1 MKKNLGEYNRPN
13 MPPKQKING
22 IAFHGSGGLLWY
34 YMGIA
39 QFIQDNY
46 DTSELQFCGVS
57 GGCLPGVFLSSQLS
71 IKQIWEDCFIPWI
84 NDINELPTKGAIL
97 PTFTEKSMEILL
109 KYLKKSITNEAEILK
124 NINSHLSIRM
134 TKLSIFNGGQMYINE
149 WSSLEDIIDCV
160 SASCWLPGIFGKLTK
175 TYKGY
180 EYMDGGFP
188 YSIEDKGADWLH
200 IKITT
205 FQDITQDV
213 KTLLYL
219 TSLYTIGNVTIAQ
232 ELYNLGYTDS
242 HKNAEFFDGMSPI
255 S

>member
-1 MKKNLGEYNRPN
+1 MNKN
-13 MPPKQKING
+13 KTQIKG

-46 DTSELQFCGVS
+46 DTSDLQFCSVS
-57 GGCLPGVFLSSQLS
+57 GGCLPGVFLSSGLS
-71 IKQIWEDCFIPWI
+71 IQKIWEECFIPWI
-84 NDINELPTKGAIL
+84 IDINKLPSKGAIL
-97 PTFTEKSMEILL
+97 PTFTEKSMAILL
-109 KYLKKSITNEAEILK
+109 KYLKQSITNEDEILK
-124 NINSHLSIRM
+124 KINTHLSIRM
-134 TKLSIFNGGQMYINE
+134 TKSSLFNGGQVYVNK
-149 WSSLEDIIDCV
+149 WSSLEDIINCV
-160 SASCWLPGIFGKLTK
+160 TASCWLPGIFGKLTK
-175 TYKGY
+175 TYKGS

-188 YSIEDKGADWLH
+188 HSIEDKGEDWLH

-205 FQDITQDV
+205 FQDISQDV

-219 TSLYTIGNVTIAQ
+219 TSLYTIGSVSIAQ

-242 HKNAEFFDGMSPI
+242 HKNVEFFDGLSPT

>member
-1 MKKNLGEYNRPN
+1 

-39 QFIQDNY
+39 QFIQDHY
-46 DTSELQFCGVS
+46 DTSNLQFCSVS

-71 IKQIWEDCFIPWI
+71 IKQIWEECFIPWI

-97 PTFTEKSMEILL
+97 PTFTDKSMAILL
-109 KYLKKSITNEAEILK
+109 KYLKKSITNEEEILN

-134 TKLSIFNGGQMYINE
+134 TKLSLFNGGQMYIHK

-213 KTLLYL
+213 KTILYL

-242 HKNAEFFDGMSPI
+242 HKHVEFFDGMSPI

>member
-1 MKKNLGEYNRPN
+1 
-13 MPPKQKING
+13 
-22 IAFHGSGGLLWY
+22 
-34 YMGIA
+34 
-39 QFIQDNY
+39 
-46 DTSELQFCGVS
+46 
-57 GGCLPGVFLSSQLS
+57 
-71 IKQIWEDCFIPWI
+71 
-84 NDINELPTKGAIL
+84 
-97 PTFTEKSMEILL
+97 
-109 KYLKKSITNEAEILK
+109 
-124 NINSHLSIRM
+124 
-134 TKLSIFNGGQMYINE
+134 MYINE

-213 KTLLYL
+213 KTILYL

-242 HKNAEFFDGMSPI
+242 HKHVEFFDGLSTI